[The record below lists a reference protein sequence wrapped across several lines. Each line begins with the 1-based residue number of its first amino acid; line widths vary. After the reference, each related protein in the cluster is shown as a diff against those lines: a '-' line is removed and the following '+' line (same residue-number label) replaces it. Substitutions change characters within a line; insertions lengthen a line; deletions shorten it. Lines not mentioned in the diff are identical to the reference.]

1 MKKKIVKLFVILF
14 LFPALVLGS
23 NYEID
28 NIYGNYIINRTK
40 KKISLDLESVSLND
54 MLKILSKQSGLNF
67 VCKEEVKDRLI
78 TVYLEDVPLINAID
92 TIFNANGLV
101 YDYFPESKIFLVKE
115 APKIDYKT
123 KVYRLNY
130 LRVNSSNLENEVSKV
145 MGEGSSGG
153 GQASGVSL
161 KDVVERLLTP
171 NGKVSEDKLTN
182 SLIVSDVSSQ
192 FSIID
197 EVISRL
203 DIPQPK
209 ILIEAEVLDVS
220 KRDVDKLGVEWPAEL
235 LKLDIPGRRA
245 TSFPF
250 TGKHKPKTGD
260 IYWEEFTTPGW
271 IEMSEGLSAHD
282 FTPSVLTVIGAELV
296 LNFLKTRTDA
306 RFLARPK
313 ILTVANEVAEI
324 RMTTDEAIGIKKT
337 ESEEGRSVEYTIE
350 RIETGT
356 ILRVTPQVNL
366 DTKEITLLV
375 DISEKQ
381 ARESGFT
388 TSSQAFIEGSIKD
401 PEERSAK
408 SIVRLKDGEVL
419 LIGGLIRNIENDK
432 GSEVPIFSKIPLLG
446 NIFKNKDKT
455 VQERELFI
463 FITPHILGDQLQLSN
478 VSPTS
483 IFREQE
489 SSLRKEAIG
498 SALNKFTKK
507 TYPTKK

>member
-1 MKKKIVKLFVILF
+1 MNKKIVKLFVVLF
-14 LFPALVLGS
+14 LFPALVFSS
-23 NYEID
+23 NPEID
-28 NIYGNYIINRTK
+28 NIYGNYIIARTK

-54 MLKILSKQSGLNF
+54 MLKVFSKQSGLNF
-67 VCKEEVKDRLI
+67 ICKEDVKDRLI
-78 TVYLEDVPLINAID
+78 TVYLEDVPLIEAIN

-101 YDYFPESKIFLVKE
+101 YDYFPESKIFVVKE

-123 KVYRLNY
+123 KVYRLKY
-130 LRVNSSNLENEVSKV
+130 VRVNSSNLENEAIKL
-145 MGEGSSGG
+145 MGGNSSGG
-153 GQASGVSL
+153 GQTSAVSL
-161 KDVVERLLTP
+161 KDAVEKLLTP

-182 SLIVSDVSSQ
+182 SLIVTDVPSQ

-197 EVISRL
+197 ELIDRL

-220 KRDVDKLGVEWPAEL
+220 KRDVDKLGVEWPEEL
-235 LKLDIPGRRA
+235 LKLDVTGRRA

-250 TGKHKPKTGD
+250 TGKHKPKTGN
-260 IYWEEFTTPGW
+260 ILWKEFTSPGGV
-271 IEMSEGLSAHD
+271 EFSEGFSAHD

-306 RFLARPK
+306 RSLARPK
-313 ILTVANEVAEI
+313 ILTVSNEVAEI
-324 RMTTDEAIGIKKT
+324 KMTTNEAVGIKKT
-337 ESEEGRSVEYTIE
+337 ETGEGQSVEYTIE
-350 RIETGT
+350 RVETGT

-381 ARESGFT
+381 ARESGFF

-419 LIGGLIRNIENDK
+419 LIGGLIRNVESDTGK
-432 GSEVPIFSKIPLLG
+432 ELPIFSKIPLLG
-446 NIFKNKDKT
+446 NIFKSKNKT

-463 FITPHILGDQLQLSN
+463 FITPHILEDQLQLSN
-478 VSPTS
+478 VSPIS
-483 IFREQE
+483 ILREQG
-489 SSLRKEAIG
+489 SSLRKEAIA
-498 SALNKFTKK
+498 SALNKFTKES
-507 TYPTKK
+507 YPTKK